1 MFTSVSLRFKFL
13 DFDLYFWTSIYIFGL
28 RLIFLDFDLYFW
40 TSIYIF
46 GLRFI
51 FLDFD
56 LYFLTSIYIFG
67 LRFIFFGNM
76 IRFSFYI
83 LKLELRFVQFDFIS
97 NDLIFAVYNFN
108 EVHVILTGT
117 ERHTSVLTHS
127 VFHLVLVEDIGANF
141 RCLLSREVHENR
153 RQAHV

>member
-28 RLIFLDFDLYFW
+28 RFIFFRLRFIFLDFDLYFW

-56 LYFLTSIYIFG
+56 LYFWTSIYIFG
-67 LRFIFFGNM
+67 LRFKFFGNM
-76 IRFSFYI
+76 ISFSFYI
-83 LKLELRFVQFDFIS
+83 LKPELRFVQFDFIS
-97 NDLIFAVYNFN
+97 NDLIFAVNNFN
-108 EVHVILTGT
+108 
-117 ERHTSVLTHS
+117 VLMK
-127 VFHLVLVEDIGANF
+127 FM
-141 RCLLSREVHENR
+141 
-153 RQAHV
+153 